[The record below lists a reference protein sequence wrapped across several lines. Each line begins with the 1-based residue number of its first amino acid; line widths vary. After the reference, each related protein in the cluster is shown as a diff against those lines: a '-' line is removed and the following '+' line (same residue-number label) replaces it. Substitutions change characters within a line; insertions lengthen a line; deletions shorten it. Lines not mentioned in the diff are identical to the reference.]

1 MNIISKL
8 MQVLAFVPTVVN
20 SVESLLSHRSG
31 DDKKD
36 AVLSFLQTA
45 LSMTDAVAGKEI
57 VDETGF
63 RSGLSQIISGTVAC
77 LNASVWAKPQAAA
90 PTPASNQ

>member
-1 MNIISKL
+1 MNILSKL
-8 MQVLAFVPTVVN
+8 MQVLTFVPTVVN

-57 VDETGF
+57 VDETRF
-63 RSGLSQIISGTVAC
+63 RAGLSEIISGTVAC
-77 LNASVWAKPQAAA
+77 LNASVWAKPQAAI
-90 PTPASNQ
+90 PASKE